1 MKSIMID
8 LDAEFVR
15 ETEKARLFRFEL
27 PDGPVWLPKAQHEW
41 DEESGEV
48 TLREPLAIDKGLV

>member
-1 MKSIMID
+1 MKSNVID

-27 PDGPVWLPKAQHEW
+27 PEGPVWLPKAQHEW
-41 DEESGEV
+41 DEESGQV
-48 TLREPLAIDKGLV
+48 TMREPLAIEKELV